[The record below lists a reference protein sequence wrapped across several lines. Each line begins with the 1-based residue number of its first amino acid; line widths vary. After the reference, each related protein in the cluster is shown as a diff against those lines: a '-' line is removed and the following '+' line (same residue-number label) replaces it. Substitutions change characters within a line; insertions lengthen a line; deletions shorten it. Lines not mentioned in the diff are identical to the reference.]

1 MKFIESILSKESKDE
16 QSLFSLLQEIKS
28 ELKSIKD
35 RPNINELIYKIN
47 QWEEVSNSI
56 IEIENENI

>member
-1 MKFIESILSKESKDE
+1 MKLIESILSKESKEE

>member
-1 MKFIESILSKESKDE
+1 MKLIESILSKESKDE

-35 RPNINELIYKIN
+35 RSNINELIYKIN

>member
-1 MKFIESILSKESKDE
+1 MKLIESILSKESKDE